1 MYGGLEALVTKISQC
16 LQWKDKVPIN
26 IFTNLNHS
34 KHPSCIGLGSQVFS
48 WTMQQLLQIITELPV
63 TEPFSLY
70 VSLDSVNS
78 IAFLAKFFTRNG
90 WSLIRDYWCTRSQ
103 ESRGKDID
111 CAVFSLAWVGH
122 FVLILQLKWKCLRN
136 CWCWKASRPNASRA
150 IITKPGV
157 SYSVQ
162 VTVFSTF
169 KDHQQV
175 KTSPQRFWRSQQI
188 TAFQIL

>member
-1 MYGGLEALVTKISQC
+1 
-16 LQWKDKVPIN
+16 
-26 IFTNLNHS
+26 
-34 KHPSCIGLGSQVFS
+34 
-48 WTMQQLLQIITELPV
+48 MQQLLQIITELPV
-63 TEPFSLY
+63 TESSLCMFLLTMSTL
-70 VSLDSVNS
+70 SLFWQNC
-78 IAFLAKFFTRNG
+78 FTRNG
-90 WSLIRDYWCTRSQ
+90 WSLTRDYRCTRSQ
-103 ESRGKDID
+103 ESQGKDTE
-111 CAVFSLAWVGH
+111 CAVFSLASVGH
-122 FVLILQLKWKCLRN
+122 FVLILQLKWKIPAKLLML
-136 CWCWKASRPNASRA
+136 KASRPNACRA